1 MDLKRNFEF
10 LSSANLIGED
20 IKTVDDLLS
29 RDDVNNILSDV
40 VKAKKDI
47 KRLVV
52 AWEDKEGQLDWRVS
66 NMRMSKF
73 LGLVEMTKIYAMMDN
88 EFNECGEEDN

>member
-10 LSSANLIGED
+10 LSSANRIGED
-20 IKTVDDLLS
+20 VKTVDDLLA
-29 RDDVNNILSDV
+29 RDDINHILSNV
-40 VKAKKDI
+40 IEVKRGM

-52 AWEDKEGQLDWRVS
+52 VWEDDQGVLDWRVS

-73 LGLVEMTKIYAMMDN
+73 IGLVEMAKMYAMMDN
-88 EFNECGEEDN
+88 ELNECGEED